1 MPTHGMLFNGSAF
14 YIVDYIYIYIYIYKL
29 LGTSG
34 VL

>member
-14 YIVDYIYIYIYIYKL
+14 YIVDYIYIYIYKL

-34 VL
+34 VP